1 MRGPNR
7 RRGRVLFTARRRALQ
22 KCVVMPL
29 YIDSTKAQ
37 FPRKVRPAERMV
49 TTGGIHL
56 LFQQRKNTLYKIETL
71 KQKKSELF

>member
-1 MRGPNR
+1 MH
-7 RRGRVLFTARRRALQ
+7 VLVKTNQRNLCRLRIYDATAS
-22 KCVVMPL
+22 VDTP
-29 YIDSTKAQ
+29 IDSTKAQ